1 MKYLKITSKQ
11 DELELGVTI
20 IEPKGKPI
28 AIIQLV
34 HGMAE
39 HRQRYESFME
49 ELSQAGFICVI
60 HDHRGHGDSIKEE
73 EDYGYFYEDGVNST
87 IEDVHQI
94 SEYIKYLYPNL
105 PLILFGHSM
114 GSLVVRL
121 YAKKYDDELAGLI
134 VCGSPSE
141 NKAIPAAKLL
151 VKFMLIFHN
160 DHYRSKFIQKIGF
173 GAYNRNIHQP
183 ASGNAWLCSL
193 EDVVDEYDKDQGC
206 GYIFTLNGFETL
218 FTMMHETYSENNWQ
232 VKKPDLPIL
241 FISGEE
247 DPCAESKQA
256 FEKAVAFMKKVGYR
270 QVDFKMYPKMR
281 HEILNEANKEV
292 VYQDVIHWI
301 KKNDLS
307 KIER

>member
-1 MKYLKITSKQ
+1 MMKYLKITSKQ

-20 IEPKGKPI
+20 LEPIGKPI
-28 AIIQLV
+28 GIIQLV

-49 ELSQAGFICVI
+49 VLSKAGFVCVI
-60 HDHRGHGDSIKEE
+60 HDHRGHGDSIKDE
-73 EDYGYFYEDGVNST
+73 EDYGYFYEDGVNAT

-94 SEYIKYLYPNL
+94 SEYIKYLYPKL

-121 YAKKYDDELAGLI
+121 YTKKYDDEISGLI

-141 NKAIPAAKLL
+141 NKAIPFAKVL
-151 VKFMLIFHN
+151 VKFLSIFHD
-160 DHYRSKFIQKIGF
+160 DHYRSKFIQKVGF
-173 GAYNRNIHQP
+173 GAYNSKIHQP
-183 ASGNAWLCSL
+183 SSSNAWICSL
-193 EDVVDEYDKDQGC
+193 EDVVDEYDKDSGC

-218 FTMMHETYSENNWQ
+218 FTMMQETYSKNNW
-232 VKKPDLPIL
+232 KIKNAELPIL

-256 FEKAVAFMKKVGYR
+256 FEKAIDSMKKVGYK
-270 QVDFKMYPKMR
+270 QITSKMYPNMR
-281 HEILNEANKEV
+281 HEILNEKNKEE
-292 VYQDVIHWI
+292 VYQDVIVWI
-301 KKNDLS
+301 KNLMKA
-307 KIER
+307 